1 MRHFVTRTLT
11 SILLGVGITTAGQAS
26 TPAHVKP
33 TTDRTLEAATDRY
46 LAPLID
52 LDLFQGVVLVARGD
66 QVVLAKGYGF
76 ANVELGVRNTTNQV
90 FRIAS
95 LSKPFTQ
102 VALGTLIESGK
113 LAPSDPLSK
122 FFPAFPHGDRITIE
136 LLMNHR
142 AGVPNMNSIP
152 YDEESSIP
160 NTLDSLVRTIAQRPL
175 DFEPGT
181 RRRYSNG
188 GYAVLAR
195 VIEQASGMSYSDYLE
210 RAVFAPLG
218 LTHTHHETDPMLIMG
233 RAYGYAPPPD
243 RRHGLVPAPFQ
254 QMATKTG
261 GGSLVSTAGDLL
273 LLLRAAHTDRVLRR
287 ATWQSLLPLS
297 DSTLAFQGRCPGFNV
312 YMQRN
317 FATDISVIVLANNYA
332 AGMVANVASS
342 LDSLATGARV
352 RPPAWRADLTTDAE
366 QAREWV
372 GRYRPP
378 AGALPYGDGPYE
390 VRWQN
395 GELVVAQ
402 RGVAMDVLVPQGNG
416 TFLLRNAWSRMR
428 LATGADGQPIATLQ
442 PLWFK
447 TEPVALVREK

>member
-1 MRHFVTRTLT
+1 MRHLVTRTLL
-11 SILLGVGITTAGQAS
+11 SILLGVGITTTTHAS
-26 TPAHVKP
+26 APAHAKV
-33 TTDRTLEAATDRY
+33 TTDRALESATDRY
-46 LAPLID
+46 LAPLIA
-52 LDLFQGVVLVARGD
+52 LDLFQGVVLVARGN
-66 QVVLAKGYGF
+66 QVVLTKGYGF
-76 ANVELGVRNTTNQV
+76 ANVELGVRNTPDHV

-95 LSKPFTQ
+95 LSKPFTE

-122 FFPAFPHGDRITIE
+122 FLPEFPHGDRITIE

-142 AGVPNMNSIP
+142 AGVPNLNSVP
-152 YDEESSIP
+152 YDEESGRP
-160 NTLDSLVRTIAQRPL
+160 NTLDSLVRAIAQHPL

-195 VIEQASGMSYSDYLE
+195 VIEQASGTSYSDYLE

-218 LTHTHHETDPMLIMG
+218 LKHTHHETDPMLIVG
-233 RAYGYAPPPD
+233 RAYGYVPAPD

-261 GGSLVSTAGDLL
+261 GGSLISTAGNLFQF
-273 LLLRAAHTDRVLRR
+273 LRAAHTDRVLRR

-332 AGMVANVASS
+332 AGMVADVAAS

-352 RPPAWRADLTTDAE
+352 QPPAWRADLTMAAE
-366 QAREWV
+366 EAREWV

-378 AGALPYGDGPYE
+378 AGALPYGDGPYD

-402 RGVAMDVLVPQGNG
+402 GGVPMDVLIPQGEG
-416 TFLLRNAWSRMR
+416 TFLLRNAWSRMS
-428 LATGADGQPIATLQ
+428 LAIGADGKPITTLQ